1 MGDSHSHSQNSDFS
15 DFNIA
20 FDNYFNFT
28 DPIKQREA
36 RKLFKCTMT
45 GLRNKYPSVFIYSAQ
60 KEPIHIVYGK
70 EDEAREIMK
79 QLYIPELYKDQEY
92 YYYPSGQ
99 IYVKR
104 KTKDTRKFH
113 EIYND
118 PKVQTFKETKD
129 LKKYLID
136 NYSDKYSSNQLTNL
150 AYRFLNSTPKNILKN
165 SENKSKITFAAA
177 ISTSSAAA
185 NSISIPNT
193 SIPIPFAATSQN

>member
-1 MGDSHSHSQNSDFS
+1 MGDSQSTQTINQNQIPSEE
-15 DFNIA
+15 FNIA
-20 FDNYFNFT
+20 FNNYFNFT

-45 GLRNKYPSVFIYSAQ
+45 GLRNKYPLVFIYSAQ

-79 QLYIPELYKDQEY
+79 KLYIPELYKDQEY

-118 PKVQTFKETKD
+118 PKVKTFKESKE

-136 NYSDKYSSNQLTNL
+136 NYSDKYSPNQLTNL
-150 AYRFLNSTPKNILKN
+150 AYRLTVSSESKNNTSETKPKIIIKN
-165 SENKSKITFAAA
+165 
-177 ISTSSAAA
+177 ISTSFAVA
-185 NSISIPNT
+185 N
-193 SIPIPFAATSQN
+193 SIPIPTSPIPKTN